1 MNESFTL
8 REIQP
13 ADSAA
18 LAELVAASDG
28 AMTTQFVHDAYA
40 TITQGAGVRTVGVV
54 AERAGYAGFVGMGSV
69 RFGAA
74 RFNGQRLPFA
84 MLDNLKV
91 LRKFRRQGLGRQ
103 LAEWRVRRARAEFGD
118 NGLILTGMLTDNHA
132 SRAVAQR
139 WAREFVEPLMGMGTP
154 VRSRP
159 PEPMPG
165 ITVREARPEEYAAIA
180 AKQNAFFA
188 AYNGYDSVSDEQMA
202 NLLGKSPIGRPVY
215 RFFVAADAAGNLVA
229 GARAWYRGLL
239 KVDRLPTDDL
249 LREISVQGL
258 WHLPGQLR
266 SAQHLWEWLRW
277 LCREDGTTLSIT
289 FDPRDPTRNA
299 VALEPG
305 SGHQFAI
312 ALAVRGPTL
321 IDRSRPFYGL
331 NRV

>member
-1 MNESFTL
+1 MNGSFTL

-18 LAELVAASDG
+18 LAELVALSDG
-28 AMTTQFVHDAYA
+28 GMTTHFVHDAFT

-54 AERAGYAGFVGMGSV
+54 AERAGYAGLVGMGSV

-91 LRKFRRQGLGRQ
+91 RPEFRRQGLGRQ

-118 NGLILTGMLTDNHA
+118 DGLIVTGMLPHNHA
-132 SRAVAQR
+132 SRAVAQG
-139 WAREFVEPLMGMGTP
+139 WAREFVEPMTGLGAPM
-154 VRSRP
+154 RSRP
-159 PEPMPG
+159 PEAIPG
-165 ITVREARPEEYAAIA
+165 TTVREARPDEYAALA
-180 AKQNAFFA
+180 ASQNAFFA
-188 AYNGYDSVSDEQMA
+188 AYNGYDPVSDEQMA
-202 NLLGKSPIGRPVY
+202 RLVGKSPIDRPLY
-215 RFFVAADAAGNLVA
+215 RFFVAVDAAGNLLA

-239 KVDRLPTDDL
+239 KVDRLPTDDV
-249 LREISVQGL
+249 LREVSVQGL

-277 LCREDGTTLSIT
+277 LCRDDGTTLSIT
-289 FDPRDPTRNA
+289 FDPRDPTRDA
-299 VALEPG
+299 VTLEPG
-305 SGHQFAI
+305 HELQFNI
-312 ALAVRGPTL
+312 ALALRGPTP
-321 IDRSRPFYGL
+321 IDRSRLFYGL